1 MKRHNKLISGLILT
15 CFISTAGFFYSKNV
29 QATKLTNELR
39 TALQHDNYDNAEFI
53 YEKVSKDIFISKL
66 FNFNEKAGSLTQE
79 QYEALKKS
87 YLEDSITYDE
97 FNSKVDVLK
106 KFNSFHED
114 KNETQAIEKM
124 EGLRSAYRMA
134 EASVLDKDYKGAVE
148 SLKKIENIIDAVYKD
163 KVSNL
168 KVKIGDLALKET
180 EVLLNDYIAKGD
192 YAEGIKLIESK
203 RDLMSNDYITV
214 KTKELNTLN
223 SREKAKQSIKKK
235 NPKLIAYLADYV
247 PNLEKENAILAISSR
262 TSFLVWVD
270 IHTQSTNVFIGNK
283 GDWKLIHS
291 FLSSTGKPSDETPAG
306 TYTIKDKGMWF
317 FSEKYQEGAKYWVK
331 FKGNYLFHSLPM
343 NQNKQVVDS
352 TLGEPASH
360 GCVRLG
366 IDDAA
371 WFYNNIPT
379 GTTVYIK

>member
-1 MKRHNKLISGLILT
+1 MKKHNKLLIGLALT

-29 QATKLTNELR
+29 QAAKLTNELR
-39 TALQHDNYDNAEFI
+39 TALQYDNYDDAEFVHK
-53 YEKVSKDIFISKL
+53 KVSKDIFISKL
-66 FNFNEKAGSLTQE
+66 FNFNEKAGSLIKE

-87 YLEDSITYDE
+87 YLEDSITYNE

-106 KFNSFHED
+106 RLNSFYED
-114 KNETQAIEKM
+114 KNEIQAIEKI
-124 EGLRSAYRMA
+124 EGLRSTYRMA
-134 EASVLDKDYKGAVE
+134 EVSVLNKDYKSAVE
-148 SLKKIENIIDAVYKD
+148 NLEKIENVIDAAYKD
-163 KVSNL
+163 KVNNL
-168 KVKIGDLALKET
+168 KAEIENLALKET
-180 EVLLNDYIAKGD
+180 EVLLNDYITKGD
-192 YAEGIKLIESK
+192 YAEGIKFIESK
-203 RDLMSNDYITV
+203 RDLVSNDYITV
-214 KTKELNTLN
+214 KTKELNILN
-223 SREKAKQSIKKK
+223 SREKAKQSIKNKD
-235 NPKLIAYLADYV
+235 PKLIAYLADYV
-247 PNLEKENAILAISSR
+247 PNLEKENAVLAISSR

-283 GDWKLIHS
+283 GNWKLIHS
-291 FLSSTGKPSDETPAG
+291 FLSSTGKPGDETPAG

-343 NQNKQVVDS
+343 NSNKQVVDS
-352 TLGEPASH
+352 TLGKPSSH

-379 GTTVYIK
+379 GTTGYIK